1 MGSVHVDMLRLY
13 IISKILIC
21 NDEVQQ
27 CNRKPMDI
35 PQAHCRLNSLIGM
48 RYLCLE
54 VLDMKLMER
63 HDVFNGYL
71 YSFLDFIYGTYPLKT
86 YMAGLKYILVL
97 DALDALVALF
107 MFMMNS
113 ISAFIYA

>member
-1 MGSVHVDMLRLY
+1 
-13 IISKILIC
+13 
-21 NDEVQQ
+21 
-27 CNRKPMDI
+27 MDI

-54 VLDMKLMER
+54 VLDMKLTER
-63 HDVFNGYL
+63 HDVLNGYL

-86 YMAGLKYILVL
+86 YMASLKYILM
-97 DALDALVALF
+97 LDALVALF